1 VHLLVAKNCPKA
13 LEYLL
18 NQTITTAVGQAPSSS
33 TGAVES
39 GAASNQP
46 QAFSNRAIPGA
57 NTGTAA
63 AAMFG
68 SIAAVASAAA
78 SKRASTTATGGN
90 LEVIQKGNEEEKD
103 GVKGKE
109 GTNKWSMAK
118 AAYQQQQGKAREE
131 RKDAQGEG
139 NTQEPTKEGG
149 GKKKEDERN
158 RQWFQEVVDVN
169 LMSAQ
174 GETPLAIARALG
186 HVACAVR
193 DIASICFFSSSLFFL
208 ILCFYHLLSFKP
220 NSTYLPL
227 RHFLHFLLHS
237 PPSSLSS

>member
-33 TGAVES
+33 TATGAV
-39 GAASNQP
+39 SNQP

-109 GTNKWSMAK
+109 GTNKWSMA
-118 AAYQQQQGKAREE
+118 KAREE